1 MAGPATLATLASSGG
16 SGGGG
21 LGFDVRFDEREMAYL
36 QAKLRLTP
44 KQLDLALKT
53 AKNKT
58 ANWGRT
64 RVRVGTQ
71 RRLNVKRKRINEAV
85 RSRMARSALE
95 AAAVTVDRVG
105 LPLKEFKPVVS
116 KSAGVTVTLD
126 PARGSLTLAH
136 AFQAKMKSG
145 HIGIFLRRKLG
156 PASAAQILK
165 SQQEEDQAFE
175 GRNGRTAYSGMFQEQ
190 IKARAEMLAG
200 KGFYRIKGTRG
211 RGGYVRKVT
220 PEGFASRLPLDETYG
235 PNVLSQL
242 IGGGQLTSLG
252 QESFRDIGDKYLQYL
267 SSQVSFVLSTRGER
281 AIAAGDERAARGQEE
296 PDGFGR

>member
-16 SGGGG
+16 SG

-105 LPLKEFKPVVS
+105 LPLKEFGAKAN
-116 KSAGVTVTLD
+116 KKLGVTVTLD

-156 PASAAQILK
+156 PASAAQILSVNSPTQGIQDK
-165 SQQEEDQAFE
+165 T
-175 GRNGRTAYSGMFQEQ
+175 N
-190 IKARAEMLAG
+190 AERLAG
-200 KGFYRIKGTRG
+200 LGFYRIKGTRG
-211 RGGYVRKVT
+211 RGAYVRKVT
-220 PEGFASRLPLDETYG
+220 PEGFAARLPLDETYG

-242 IGGGQLTSLG
+242 IGGGGGGGQLTSLG
-252 QESFRDIGDKYLQYL
+252 QESFREIGDKYLQYL